1 MRTTDNQFDQHR
13 RAVGLFS
20 TREEAER
27 AMYRLRDS
35 GFNMD
40 RVSVIAKSGKGLRD
54 LTTDQKYDPST
65 PSTSNAADQDKA
77 DQAQGG
83 AGAGA
88 TAGAI
93 TGGGLGLIGSLG
105 VLAIPGVGPVAEV
118 GIILANTLLGSG
130 IGAAGGGLL
139 GALIGWGVPEDR
151 ANFYNDRVN
160 HNNEYLV
167 VVEGTEQ
174 DIRAAELV
182 LRENGIREW
191 EIFTSSKTP
200 SYAANR

>member
-1 MRTTDNQFDQHR
+1 MRTTDNQFNQHR

-20 TREEAER
+20 TRQEAEQ

-35 GFNMD
+35 SFNMD

-54 LTTDQKYDPST
+54 LTTDQKFDPSK
-65 PSTSNAADQDKA
+65 SKA

-93 TGGGLGLIGSLG
+93 TGGGLGLVGSLG
-105 VLAIPGVGPVAEV
+105 VLAIPGVGPIAEV

-139 GALIGWGVPEDR
+139 GALIGWGVPEER

-160 HNNEYLV
+160 NNNEYMVL
-167 VVEGTEQ
+167 VEGTEQ

-182 LRENGIREW
+182 LRENGIRDW
-191 EIFTSSKTP
+191 DIFTSNKTA